1 MSYALR
7 NTLIL
12 LFVLIFIAASGY
24 LFIHFYQIP
33 QIDELEQTIEVSQA
47 DYNSKREIA
56 DRLPNLEVRYEE
68 SKEFIENFDKTLFRT
83 NNPDQVYRFLS
94 ILSDT
99 DPIEFDFIFNDST
112 RTDRYGIITSQL
124 AGRGPYRAVLNFLT
138 RIENSEPVQKIED
151 LVISPVSQVDEYS
164 YITFNFR
171 LLSYYDRNNYFNAP
185 TTPDISGQVEFASH
199 NPFFPLIRN
208 VEPNTDDLIDVE
220 QSQLVGIGTGVV
232 YLLDQNGRL
241 QTLNVRDRVYLG
253 QLESININQGNAIF
267 RLNKGGIVETVSL
280 EVQR

>member
-1 MSYALR
+1 MTYAIR

-12 LFVLIFIAASGY
+12 LFVLLLIAAGGY
-24 LFIHFYQIP
+24 TLIRFYQSP
-33 QIDELEQTIEVSQA
+33 QIEKLKGDVETKQT
-47 DYNSKREIA
+47 DYDSKRKIA
-56 DRLPNLEVRYEE
+56 DGLPSLELQFAE
-68 SKEFIENFDKTLFRT
+68 SKEFIDNYDKTLFRT

-99 DPIEFDFIFNDST
+99 DPIQFDYVFNDST
-112 RTDRYGIITSQL
+112 RTDRYGIVTSQVV
-124 AGRGPYRAVLNFLT
+124 GKGPYRAVLNFMT
-138 RIENSEPVQKIED
+138 RIENSEPVQKIDD
-151 LVISPVSQVDEYS
+151 LVISPVGQVNEYT
-164 YITFNFR
+164 YVTFNFKLR
-171 LLSYYDRNNYFNAP
+171 SYYDNQNYFNARN
-185 TTPDISGQVEFASH
+185 TPGVSEQVEFASH

-220 QSQLVGIGTGVV
+220 QSQMVGIGNGIV

-241 QTLNVRDRVYLG
+241 QTLRERDRVYLG
-253 QLESININQGNAIF
+253 SLESININQSNATF